1 MRARKYNKKIEVW
14 QTTPVSDGFGGN
26 GVTTSLLASSW
37 CKIITDNKSKVDN
50 EVGESTTYETI
61 IVQLRKR
68 NDVTYLSDNQFFKY
82 RGFVYTIKSAPVNV
96 GFDDREIQI
105 ILQRDSNG

>member
-37 CKIITDNKSKVDN
+37 CKIITDSKSKVDD
-50 EVGESTTYETI
+50 EAGESTTYETI
-61 IVQLRKR
+61 VLQLRKR